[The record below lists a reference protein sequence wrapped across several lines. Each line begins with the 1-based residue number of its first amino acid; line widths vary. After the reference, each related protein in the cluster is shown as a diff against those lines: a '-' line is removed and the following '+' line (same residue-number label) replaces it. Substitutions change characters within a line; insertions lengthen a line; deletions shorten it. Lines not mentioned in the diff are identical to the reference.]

1 MSLRF
6 AGEGHDQIGGQAD
19 IRDSCPELFHLAQIV
34 FPGIVAVHEPEDLI
48 IAALGGQMQLM
59 ENMPALGHHFDQFVA
74 QILGMGGHE
83 ADAGNVQP
91 IQLPQQL
98 GEGISVFR
106 AVAVAVHVLAQ
117 QHDFLY
123 AGLPELLRFPEDI
136 LHAAGALP
144 APHIGHDAVGTE
156 IVAAVHD
163 GDVGMP
169 RIQPLHRQPLGDQVF
184 LMGNAD
190 HPGALLAQAHQHPR
204 QLVQVMGAEGQV
216 DKAVLLQNLLRHAGL
231 LHHAAAYA
239 DQKPGL
245 FLLQFLQPRHVAQRT
260 AFGVVPDAAG
270 VEQHQIGFGAVFGF
284 GHAHFFQKSRQ
295 LFAVVGVHLTAVGHD
310 EVAFRPFF
318 HFPER
323 ADGFQLLLPLR
334 FGHISGM
341 MFQVCVRPF
350 LTVHGHST
358 GARPVSPQARQDSV
372 SISCRVS
379 PVRLRVISRIPSR
392 VNP

>member
-1 MSLRF
+1 MKDMLS
-6 AGEGHDQIGGQAD
+6 
-19 IRDSCPELFHLAQIV
+19 P
-34 FPGIVAVHEPEDLI
+34 
-48 IAALGGQMQLM
+48 
-59 ENMPALGHHFDQFVA
+59 GHHFDQFVA
-74 QILGMGGHE
+74 QILGMRGHE

-91 IQLPQQL
+91 VQLPKQF
-98 GEGISVFR
+98 GEGIPIFG
-106 AVAVAVHVLAQ
+106 AVAVAVHVLPQ
-117 QHDFLY
+117 QHNLLY
-123 AGLPELLRFPEDI
+123 AGLPQLLGLPENV
-136 LHAAGALP
+136 LHAAGAFP
-144 APHIGHDAVGTE
+144 APHIGHYAVGAEVVT
-156 IVAAVHD
+156 AVHD
-163 GDVGMP
+163 SDVGMP
-169 RIQPLHRQPLGDQVF
+169 GIQPLHWQALGDQVF

-190 HPGALLAQAHQHPR
+190 HPGTLLAQAQQHPR
-204 QLVQVMGAEGQV
+204 QLVQVVGAEGQI
-216 DKAVLLQNLLRHAGL
+216 DEAILLEDLLRHAGL

-310 EVAFRPFF
+310 KIALRPVF

-323 ADGFQLLLPLR
+323 ADGFQLFFPLR

-358 GARPVSPQARQDSV
+358 GARPVSPQARQGSV